1 MHTRSAVG
9 YTFRGVKLL
18 FIPFSVVGGLIAG
31 FLSKKLFEGV
41 WGLIDNEE
49 PPEAEHRE
57 VSFPKVVV
65 AAALEG
71 AVFRA
76 TRAAVD
82 HQSRRAFA
90 GVTGSWPGDEAPEP
104 E

>member
-1 MHTRSAVG
+1 M
-9 YTFRGVKLL
+9 KLL
-18 FIPFSVVGGLIAG
+18 FIPFSVAGGLIAG
-31 FLSKKLFEGV
+31 FLGKKIFEQA
-41 WGLIDNEE
+41 WGIIDERE
-49 PPEAEHRE
+49 PPEPEHRDA
-57 VSFPKVVV
+57 SWGKVLA

-82 HQSRRAFA
+82 RGSRRAFE
-90 GVTGSWPGDEAPEP
+90 GVTGSWPGEREPEP